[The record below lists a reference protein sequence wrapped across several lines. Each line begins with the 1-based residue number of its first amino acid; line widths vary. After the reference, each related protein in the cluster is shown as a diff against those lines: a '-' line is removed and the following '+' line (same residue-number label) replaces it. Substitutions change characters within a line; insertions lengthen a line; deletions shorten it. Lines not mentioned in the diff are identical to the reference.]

1 MGKFKRHIWKDLTS
15 WKGTTTRK
23 PLILRG
29 ARQVGKTTVARNF
42 GATYTHFIELNLE
55 KAEDF
60 QVIER
65 SNNAQELLSALA
77 LRNEISSSQFSKTLL
92 FIDEIQE
99 SQKAISF
106 LRYFYEE
113 IPEIHVVA
121 ASSLLEHTLNKAK
134 HFPVGRVNYLYLFPL
149 NFQEYLLAMGKEM
162 LLERMQEIPIDN
174 VAHDILIKEFH
185 TYCII
190 GGMPEIVANYVQNKD
205 LSILPTIYE
214 SIWNTYKDDIVKYA
228 SSKAEENVIKHIVSS
243 AATFVD
249 QRVKFQNFGNS
260 NYKSREVSEAFRSL
274 DDTKVIQIIYPCTNV
289 EPPVIPDFKK
299 SPRLQF
305 LDTGI
310 LNFDLNIQA
319 DLLLMDDL
327 SEAYKG
333 ALIPHIITQEII
345 SLNTGNYKKPNFWV
359 RDKTQ
364 SSAEVDLILSYGG
377 YLIPIEIKSGKTGSL
392 KSLHQFINKANH
404 PFAVRIYGG
413 QFSIDKTTTP
423 EGKPYF
429 LMNLPYYFGTLLNEY
444 IHYFIKNYNC

>member
-106 LRYFYEE
+106 LRCFYEE

-149 NFQEYLLAMGKEM
+149 NFQEYLLAMGKEN
-162 LLERMQEIPIDN
+162 LSWKSD
-174 VAHDILIKEFH
+174 K
-185 TYCII
+185 YCFKYNIHI
-190 GGMPEIVANYVQNKD
+190 FD
-205 LSILPTIYE
+205 LST
-214 SIWNTYKDDIVKYA
+214 
-228 SSKAEENVIKHIVSS
+228 
-243 AATFVD
+243 
-249 QRVKFQNFGNS
+249 
-260 NYKSREVSEAFRSL
+260 
-274 DDTKVIQIIYPCTNV
+274 TK
-289 EPPVIPDFKK
+289 
-299 SPRLQF
+299 
-305 LDTGI
+305 
-310 LNFDLNIQA
+310 
-319 DLLLMDDL
+319 
-327 SEAYKG
+327 
-333 ALIPHIITQEII
+333 
-345 SLNTGNYKKPNFWV
+345 
-359 RDKTQ
+359 
-364 SSAEVDLILSYGG
+364 
-377 YLIPIEIKSGKTGSL
+377 
-392 KSLHQFINKANH
+392 
-404 PFAVRIYGG
+404 
-413 QFSIDKTTTP
+413 
-423 EGKPYF
+423 
-429 LMNLPYYFGTLLNEY
+429 
-444 IHYFIKNYNC
+444 